1 MKLRLLLVA
10 VMLATGAGCSGDD
23 DDGSAGGEVLHP
35 DHWDARVSELVDFVE
50 ENRDLEFKHPV
61 QVDFLEL
68 EAFRKEVTQERGD
81 LTEDEEEELAALEGL
96 ARALGLVGAD
106 FDLLEAGN
114 DLAGEGILAF
124 YEPETKKVTVKG
136 TDDLTVG
143 VKATVVHEL
152 THALQDQHFDLGRL
166 GELETDGA
174 DSAFQAV
181 VEGDA
186 TRIENLWVA
195 ELSENDQATYQQET
209 AQVTEE
215 AEAGLAD
222 VPEWL
227 RTLFGAP
234 YALGLPF
241 VEAVFSEG
249 GTKALDRAFE
259 KPPTSEEQVVNPGRY
274 LAADAPEKVAAPKPG
289 EGQKKVDKA
298 DFGVLGWVAVL
309 AERLPSEDVIRAI
322 DGWGGD
328 AYLTYTENGRTCV
341 DVHVVGDDATQ
352 TGEFAEVFSRWAE
365 GVAGA
370 SVDRKDD
377 VVVLRSCEPE
387 DGQPVPERPEGAA
400 GAETIL
406 TRLATRSTLFAGS
419 LGQGASPRDAECYA
433 NAFLASLSDED
444 LVATEATPE
453 LEAAATRAAQDC
465 FTQ

>member
-1 MKLRLLLVA
+1 MLV
-10 VMLATGAGCSGDD
+10 AGCSSGGD
-23 DDGSAGGEVLHP
+23 GGEAKEALAP
-35 DHWDARVSELVDFVE
+35 DHWDARVTDLVDFVE
-50 ENRDLEFKHPV
+50 ENRDLRFKQPV
-61 QVDFLEL
+61 QVDFLKPD
-68 EAFRKEVTQERGD
+68 AFRKEVTQERGD
-81 LTEDEEEELAALEGL
+81 LTDDEQEELAALEGMT
-96 ARALGLVGAD
+96 RALGLVSAD

-136 TDDLTVG
+136 TDDLSVG

-166 GELETDGA
+166 GELETDGE

-195 ELSENDQATYQQET
+195 DLSEADQSAYEQET
-209 AQVTEE
+209 NQVTEE
-215 AEAGLAD
+215 AEEGLAD

-241 VEAVFSEG
+241 VEAVFSDG
-249 GTKALDRAFE
+249 GSKALDRVFE
-259 KPPTSEEQVVNPGRY
+259 KPPASEEQVVSPGRY

-289 EGQKKVDKA
+289 KGQKKIDQA

-309 AERLPSEDVIRAI
+309 SERLGSEDVIRAI

-328 AYLTYTENGRTCV
+328 AYLTYTEDGRTCV
-341 DVHVVGDDATQ
+341 DVHVVGDDGPETD
-352 TGEFAEVFSRWAE
+352 EFAEVFTSWAQ

-370 SVDRKDD
+370 SVDRAGPA
-377 VVVLRSCEPE
+377 VVLRSCELE
-387 DGQPVPERPEGAA
+387 EGQTASERPAAAA
-400 GAETIL
+400 GAEKIL
-406 TRLATRSTLFAGS
+406 TRLATRSTLFAGA
-419 LGQGASPRDAECYA
+419 LGQGASPKDAECYA
-433 NAFLASLSDED
+433 DAFIGSLTDED

-453 LEAAATRAAQDC
+453 LEAAATEAAQNC